1 MRTLAI
7 GAWSVLL
14 MTLTAIVATPRDV
27 HAQLGAL
34 VSPGRL
40 SRAHASLE
48 GINSCLQCHTAGRGV
63 SAEKCLTCHKPIAER
78 IARKKGVHRAV
89 TTDCVKCHVEHAG
102 VDAELRPFDTQRFNH
117 TAETGFALDG
127 LHASLA
133 TTCASCH
140 KSRSFLTTSPSC
152 SSCHTDAH
160 KGSLGPRCETCHT
173 TSIRF
178 AESRTKFDHTRTAFP
193 LTGAHASITCAA
205 CHTKGGAATYK
216 VGSTTCASC
225 HSDPH
230 RQQFGATCAT
240 CHVTQSWKTTKVDH
254 SRTAFPLRG
263 QHSSVQ
269 CASCHAKPAMQVK
282 PKTETCAACHM
293 DPHRGVFKQDCKSC
307 HDESSFKKAGPS
319 GFDHSST
326 RFPLVDKHAGLA
338 CAACHMKAPAAIAP
352 RPVPARG
359 PTATRGA
366 AARGAAT
373 TRQPIAADFGG
384 LRTECM
390 SCHVDVHRA
399 ELGTSCETCH
409 TARSFQVAAFKHAR
423 LRPFFDGQHTML
435 RCAQCHISTY
445 GAIPVPAPAQP
456 RDASPAAAAR
466 ATSAPAVLRVGFIKT
481 SDTCATC
488 HTDVHLGQVGT
499 RCETCHTVA
508 TPKFAVQTFPH
519 ATTKFPLTGKHT
531 AVACQSCHTVATLD
545 FPAGHG
551 TARRLT
557 GMGTAC
563 ATCHQDPH
571 KGELGTSCER
581 CHSTDTFSFSGKWYA
596 HSNRQLA
603 RTFFVGRHMTTC
615 TACHKRGQTNTAAR
629 TTLAAYEIPTTCT
642 SCHKDVHRGA
652 LGPRCES
659 CHKP

>member
-14 MTLTAIVATPRDV
+14 MTTAIVAVPR
-27 HAQLGAL
+27 HANAQLGAL

-48 GINSCLQCHTAGRGV
+48 GINSCLQCHAAGRGV
-63 SAEKCLTCHKPIAER
+63 SAEKCLTCHKPVAER
-78 IARKKGVHRAV
+78 IARKKGVHRGV

-102 VDAELRPFDTQRFNH
+102 VDAELRPFDVQRFNH
-117 TAETGFALDG
+117 ASDTGFPLDG

-133 TTCASCH
+133 NNCAACH
-140 KSRSFLTTSPSC
+140 KSRSLVTLSASC

-160 KGSLGPRCETCHT
+160 KGTLGPRCETCHT

-178 AESRTKFDHTRTAFP
+178 AESRTKFDHSRTAFP
-193 LTGAHASITCAA
+193 LTGAHTSVSCTA
-205 CHTKGGAATYK
+205 CHTRGTSTYK
-216 VGSTTCASC
+216 VGATTCASC
-225 HSDPH
+225 HNDPH
-230 RQQFGATCAT
+230 RQQFGASCAA
-240 CHVTQSWKTTKVDH
+240 CHLTQSWKTAKVDH

-263 QHSSVQ
+263 QHGSVP
-269 CASCHAKPAMQVK
+269 CASCHTKPAMQVK
-282 PKTETCAACHM
+282 PKSDTCATCHM

-326 RFPLVDKHAGLA
+326 RFPLLDTHAGLA
-338 CAACHMKAPAAIAP
+338 CAACHVKASAAIAP
-352 RPVPARG
+352 RPAPARAA
-359 PTATRGA
+359 PATREA
-366 AARGAAT
+366 TARGAASP
-373 TRQPIAADFGG
+373 RQPIAADFSG
-384 LRTECM
+384 LRTECA
-390 SCHVDVHRA
+390 SCHTDVHRA
-399 ELGTSCETCH
+399 ELGTSCEMCH
-409 TARSFQVAAFKHAR
+409 TARSFQVTGFTHAR
-423 LRPFFDGQHTML
+423 VRSFFDGQHATL

-445 GAIPVPAPAQP
+445 GTIPGPAATQP
-456 RDASPAAAAR
+456 RAAVVASAAR
-466 ATSAPAVLRVGFIKT
+466 ATSTPAISRLGFAKT
-481 SDTCATC
+481 ADACATC

-508 TPKFAVQTFPH
+508 TPKFAVQTFQH
-519 ATTKFPLTGKHT
+519 STTRFPLTGKHT
-531 AVACQSCHTVATLD
+531 AVACQSCHTVATQD

-551 TARRLT
+551 TARRLA

-571 KGELGTSCER
+571 KGELGASCER
-581 CHSTDTFSFSGKWYA
+581 CHSTDTFTFSGKWYP
-596 HSNRQLA
+596 HSNRQLS
-603 RTFFVGRHMTTC
+603 RTFFVGRHVTTC
-615 TACHKRGQTNTAAR
+615 AACHKRGPDTPAAR
-629 TTLAAYEIPTTCT
+629 TMLAAYVIPTACT

-659 CHKP
+659 CHRP